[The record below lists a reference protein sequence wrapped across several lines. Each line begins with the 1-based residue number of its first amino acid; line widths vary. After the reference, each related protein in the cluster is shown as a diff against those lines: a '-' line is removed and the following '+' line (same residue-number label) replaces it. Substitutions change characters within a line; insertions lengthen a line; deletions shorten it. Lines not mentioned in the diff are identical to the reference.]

1 MQQSKQN
8 PYTANAT
15 MKMLGH
21 NSAVMVCKPIESQI
35 NDVISARPYTTTFE
49 TALDMV
55 MLGYITGIRAERKRR
70 KESQE
75 KAIGRISAT
84 DEHKKKIIETLEK
97 IDGVERLT
105 KIYTVVETHL
115 KLQNGEI

>member
-8 PYTANAT
+8 PYAANAT
-15 MKMLGH
+15 MRMLGH
-21 NSAVMVCKPIESQI
+21 NSPVMICKPIENQI
-35 NDVISARPYTTTFE
+35 NDVLSARPYTTTFE
-49 TALDMV
+49 TAMDMV

-70 KESQE
+70 KESQR
-75 KAIGRISAT
+75 KAIE

-97 IDGVERLT
+97 IKGVERLM

>member
-1 MQQSKQN
+1 MQQSRKN
-8 PYTANAT
+8 PYTANET
-15 MKMLGH
+15 MRMLGH
-21 NSAVMVCKPIESQI
+21 NSPVMICKPIENQI
-35 NDVISARPYTTTFE
+35 NDVLSARPYTTTFE
-49 TALDMV
+49 TAMDMV
-55 MLGYITGIRAERKRR
+55 ILGYITGIRAERKRR

-75 KAIGRISAT
+75 KAIDRISAT

-97 IDGVERLT
+97 IEGAERLT

>member
-1 MQQSKQN
+1 MRQSKQN
-8 PYTANAT
+8 PYAANAT

-21 NSAVMVCKPIESQI
+21 NSAASVCKPIENQI
-35 NDVISARPYTTTFE
+35 NDVISARPYTTTLE

-70 KESQE
+70 AESRK
-75 KAIGRISAT
+75 KAIEKIGVE
-84 DEHKKKIIETLEK
+84 DEYKKKIVEILEK
-97 IDGVERLT
+97 IEGIERLM
-105 KIYTVVETHL
+105 KIYRVVETHL